1 MLFLKLINQLF
12 FYFCFNIISILN
24 TKTPYFLLFSFL
36 LLINI
41 SINSQ
46 EISFNIT
53 STSEKENLI
62 LNELTYLKKH
72 KDTISVNLEINK
84 ISDYLKKIGYFINS
98 VQKIKKEKTKYT
110 VYFSLK
116 DKLENAIIK
125 ISNQEIRY
133 LKNSKPKKKEIII
146 PITEIETT
154 LFNIT
159 KKLEKEGKSFSKVQL
174 KNIIIKDKTIFADLH
189 INESKK
195 RKINKV
201 IIKGYVEFPKSYLKN
216 YFNITSNTV
225 FNQKKIEEISIDTK
239 KLQFVSE
246 IKKPEILFTKDS
258 TLLYLF
264 LKKKQNNSFDGIV
277 NFSSKEDGGIL
288 FNGNL
293 DLKLNNI
300 LNTGEKFN
308 LFWNS
313 IGEERQEFK
322 ITTEIPYIFNSV
334 ISPEL
339 SFSIYKQD
347 SSFINTKFYSS
358 IKYNLSNKL
367 KIGLSYS
374 SESSE
379 DLSKKETTNKI
390 TSFDNSFIGLNFLF
404 LNPKNDEFHNNK
416 FYLEVNP
423 FLGKRKIDNSTTNQY
438 KVVTTASYIWDINN
452 RNSVYIRNETGVLNS
467 DTFLNNE
474 LFRIG
479 GANSLRGFNEQ
490 SIFTREYTYFNF
502 EYRYLTSTKSY
513 LYTITDI
520 GKIKEEK
527 DQLISYGLGYL
538 FKTSNSQININIT
551 VGEKNQNTNDFN
563 NSRMVISWIN
573 IF

>member
-1 MLFLKLINQLF
+1 M
-12 FYFCFNIISILN
+12 
-24 TKTPYFLLFSFL
+24 FSFL